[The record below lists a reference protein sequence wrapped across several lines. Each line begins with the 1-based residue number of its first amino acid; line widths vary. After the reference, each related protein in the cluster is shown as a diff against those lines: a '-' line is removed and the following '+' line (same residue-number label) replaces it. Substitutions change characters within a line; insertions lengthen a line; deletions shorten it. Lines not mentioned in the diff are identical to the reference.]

1 MHELEPDCG
10 TLVGS
15 GGMPG
20 GMSRSEGGGAK
31 PDAYAVLKALEKLF
45 EALSVSR
52 RQALL
57 RQADVQGRL
66 AAAVSEAGALAD
78 KVAELSAVEENA
90 RQCASELVALKEQHA
105 DAVRMLRDAQKEQ
118 QALQAHNQSLQ
129 AQCQEMIR
137 DAEAV
142 NALSKERAASLSDK
156 VLSFLAF
163 SVYQSTN
170 TDTSLSRED

>member
-1 MHELEPDCG
+1 MQELEPDCG
-10 TLVGS
+10 TLVSS
-15 GGMPG
+15 GGLPG
-20 GMSRSEGGGAK
+20 GLSRSEGGGGK

-66 AAAVSEAGALAD
+66 AAAVSEAGALAE
-78 KVAELSAVEENA
+78 KVAELSAVSEDA
-90 RQCASELVALKEQHA
+90 RQRASELAVLKEQYA
-105 DAVRMLRDAQKEQ
+105 DAVRMLRDAQREQ

-137 DAEAV
+137 DAEAL
-142 NALSKERAASLSDK
+142 NALSQERAASLSDK
-156 VLSFLAF
+156 VLKF
-163 SVYQSTN
+163 SCFVSIPKYKC
-170 TDTSLSRED
+170 